1 MLEPVSVIVPAR
13 NEAET
18 IEAVVHQISALAWV
32 DEVVVVDNAS
42 TDDTARQ
49 AERAGARV
57 IFEPSPGMGHA
68 VRAGIG
74 AARNDW
80 IMKLDADLE
89 KFDTTRFAEMPAARA
104 PGVGL
109 VKGAWNDPN
118 DNMPMT
124 RLLVVPAIRQ
134 LFPGLSGLRAPNSG
148 IYLVDRRWIAHQEI
162 VGTYAADLDVMLRV
176 HAAGA
181 GVAEVD
187 IGRIKHDARDLGHYN
202 AMAEVIMAFFLDQ
215 QTRRI
220 TEELIVM
227 AEDAGQVIDAV
238 LGALA
243 RRSKSGGPVTVFLG
257 QDQGAEAEI
266 LRDALAPF
274 PTARVKPL
282 KQALQFE
289 PVSPTGRAARLFAP
303 YPAANEDLAVR
314 IALQIQSQL
323 ALKPDLLLM
332 PLGAGRSAVGG
343 FRPDVALDVGEGGAI
358 KRDAVQRMTAE
369 TSWQAGPGGPLEMFQ
384 TFDSL
389 PDPLRIR
396 LRPEPSTDAGNM

>member
-1 MLEPVSVIVPAR
+1 MLDPVSVIVPAR

-18 IEAVVHQISALAWV
+18 IETVVHQISALAWV

-42 TDDTARQ
+42 DDDTARL
-49 AERAGARV
+49 AKRAGARV
-57 IFEPSPGMGHA
+57 IFEPCPGMGHA

-74 AARNDW
+74 AARNNW
-80 IMKLDADLE
+80 VMKLDADLE
-89 KFDTTRFAEMPAARA
+89 KFDTTRFAAMPAARA

-134 LFPGLSGLRAPNSG
+134 MFPGLSGLRAPNSG

-181 GVAEVD
+181 EVVEVD
-187 IGRIKHDARDLGHYN
+187 IGRIKHDPRDLGHYN

-220 TEELIVM
+220 TEELVVM
-227 AEDAGQVIDAV
+227 AEDAGQVIDTV

-243 RRSKSGGPVTVFLG
+243 ARSKSGGPVTVYLG
-257 QDQGAEAEI
+257 RDQGAEADI

-274 PTARVKPL
+274 PTARVL
-282 KQALQFE
+282 SLEHASQFT
-289 PVSPTGRAARLFAP
+289 PVGPAGHAARLFAP
-303 YPAANEDLAVR
+303 YPAANEDRAVRVALQVQTQLAVR
-314 IALQIQSQL
+314 
-323 ALKPDLLLM
+323 PELLLM
-332 PLGAGRSAVGG
+332 PLGADRSAVGG

-358 KRDAVQRMTAE
+358 KRDAVARMTAL
-369 TSWQAGPGGPLEMFQ
+369 TSRSTGPEGPLEMFQ